1 MRLMP
6 PGYAGDR
13 ETSRTGVTQIMTT
26 ITGTVGS
33 SGKYLVT
40 GAPVDVQM
48 HSVLKIVFENKT
60 SGTNLGL
67 LIGTDADFA
76 SGTGGIQL
84 SGSGGPG
91 FQFLTIT
98 DTHKLSGKI
107 MFIRR
112 EVGAADSQFSLTVE

>member
-1 MRLMP
+1 MI
-6 PGYAGDR
+6 
-13 ETSRTGVTQIMTT
+13 TVTGI
-26 ITGTVGS
+26 VGS

-40 GAPVDVQM
+40 GASVDVQI
-48 HSVLKIVFENKT
+48 HSVLKIAFENKT

-67 LIGTDADFA
+67 FVGTDADFA
-76 SGTGGIQL
+76 SGTGRTQL

-107 MFIRR
+107 MFVRR
-112 EVGAADSQFSLTVE
+112 EVGTADSQFSLTVE

>member
-1 MRLMP
+1 MI
-6 PGYAGDR
+6 
-13 ETSRTGVTQIMTT
+13 TVTGI
-26 ITGTVGS
+26 VGS

-40 GAPVDVQM
+40 GAPTDVQM

-67 LIGTDADFA
+67 FAGTDADFA
-76 SGTGGIQL
+76 SGTGGTEL
-84 SGSGGPG
+84 SDSGSPG

-107 MFIRR
+107 MFVRR
-112 EVGAADSQFSLTVE
+112 EVGTADPQFSLTVE